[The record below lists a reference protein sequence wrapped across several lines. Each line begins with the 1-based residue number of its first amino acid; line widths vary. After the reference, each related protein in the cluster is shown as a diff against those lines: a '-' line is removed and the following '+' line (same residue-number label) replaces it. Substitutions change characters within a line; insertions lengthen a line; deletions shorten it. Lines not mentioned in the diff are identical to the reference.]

1 MEQGT
6 RLNKG
11 KLEWS
16 LVDFESLEGMVEV
29 LMFGKE
35 KYEAFNW
42 MKGLNTTEI
51 CESLM
56 RHLFSYLKGED
67 KDSET
72 KLRHIDHIMC
82 NAMFLSHM
90 DRNRPDCDTRHK
102 RKIIEDE

>member
-35 KYEAFNW
+35 KYGAFNW
-42 MKGLNTTEI
+42 QKGLKTTEI

-56 RHLFSYLKGED
+56 RHLFAYLSGED
-67 KDSET
+67 KDPET
-72 KLRHIDHIMC
+72 ELDHISHIMC
-82 NAMFLSHM
+82 NAMFLSYM
-90 DRNRPDCDTRHK
+90 DSRRRDLDTRNTCYK
-102 RKIIEDE
+102 SND